1 MQISRRGLLNVAPV
15 LTGAAVAV
23 GCVERAS
30 VSDRN
35 RTADDEWE
43 RVRDEFSISP
53 ETIDFSALLIASH
66 PRPVREAIEE
76 YRRRLDNNPTIYL
89 QDENERLQQRTL
101 EHAAN
106 YLGVATEE
114 LALTDSTTA
123 GLGLLYN
130 GFQLQP
136 GEEFLTSEHDYY
148 ATKEALRLAALRCG
162 ATVRTIRLYRDI
174 HSVSADELVENL
186 KTAIKPATRVAA
198 VTWVHSSTGLKLPIR
213 RMADALREINQE
225 RDRSERVLLCV
236 DGVDGFGVEDV
247 DMRGLGC
254 DFLVAGC
261 HKWLFGPRG
270 TGLMCG
276 TEDAWKYVL
285 PTVPTFRDRSVR
297 RAWLDS
303 EEPDGR
309 MTGATMTPAVLR
321 RLSTCGRSPMYLS
334 SIDAW
339 AKPISRRALTC

>member
-1 MQISRRGLLNVAPV
+1 MQISRRGLLSVAPA

-23 GCVERAS
+23 GCGERAS
-30 VSDRN
+30 VSGRN

-43 RVRDEFSISP
+43 RVRAEFSISP
-53 ETIDFSALLIASH
+53 ETIDLSALLIASH
-66 PRPVREAIEE
+66 PRPVREAIKE

-89 QDENERLQQRTL
+89 QDDNDRLQQRTL
-101 EHAAN
+101 EHAAD

-136 GEEFLTSEHDYY
+136 GEEFLTTEHDYY

-186 KTAIKPATRVAA
+186 KSAIKPATRVAA

-213 RMADALREINQE
+213 RMADALREINRE
-225 RDRSERVLLCV
+225 RDRSERVQLCV
-236 DGVDGFGVEDV
+236 DGVHGFG
-247 DMRGLGC
+247 L
-254 DFLVAGC
+254 
-261 HKWLFGPRG
+261 
-270 TGLMCG
+270 
-276 TEDAWKYVL
+276 
-285 PTVPTFRDRSVR
+285 
-297 RAWLDS
+297 
-303 EEPDGR
+303 R
-309 MTGATMTPAVLR
+309 M
-321 RLSTCGRSPMYLS
+321 
-334 SIDAW
+334 
-339 AKPISRRALTC
+339 